1 MSWEV
6 VSCWIEG
13 HPGLASWVQ
22 AFGSIS
28 AIIYAVRIA
37 NKQFQRSVE
46 QQKKEEVLQNQRL
59 VGYAGRVFGAMKD
72 TFEGIENYGYGVDE
86 RLRSVI
92 DLKDIAEVV
101 ENVGLDNVKDLDLCI
116 EWIHLRHCLKKFIS
130 ALERDRTFS
139 NSTILEEMAPILH
152 AANVC
157 RDDMLKISETM

>member
-1 MSWEV
+1 MGWEV

-22 AFGSIS
+22 AFGSIG

-59 VGYAGRVFGAMKD
+59 VGYSGRVFVAMKN

-86 RLRSVI
+86 IQRSVI
-92 DLKDIAEVV
+92 DLKDIAEIVG
-101 ENVGLDNVKDLDLCI
+101 NVGLDNVKDLDLCI

-130 ALERDRTFS
+130 ALERDRSFS
-139 NSTILEEMAPILH
+139 YSTILEEMAPILH
-152 AANVC
+152 AAKVC
-157 RDDMLKISETM
+157 QDDMLKISETM